1 MKIHLFRKSARRSLS
16 ALLAAALM
24 MGNAFSS
31 MGVTPSQNRP
41 LDEEVSSELL
51 PSRFLSAENV
61 SYVSFPSR
69 FEDMI
74 PDGYD
79 EQYYVFTLDAVID
92 LSISVEFED
101 RDFGVGAE
109 LLDSSFESLSV
120 SRRKNGQRITKA
132 NTSPGTYF
140 LRIFPLSGSDG
151 SQPFQVSLQKMDIA
165 TSSVAKVDYSEL
177 HLAAMLQGTDSP
189 YRINGFSP
197 EYEKVYSDDGESC
210 FYRKREEPVFEDAGV
225 NSGGFYPMPQH
236 YYSSWLGPVA
246 DRVLPISDIPAK
258 KDSDSDEDYA
268 RFLQEKGITYT
279 GDPTPLVHVQNAIAL
294 PPRFAALE
302 DGNEEELPG
311 WDSHLKNAIMTYGAV
326 TSGIYW
332 GGASCEKEE
341 NIYVSGWDYAWTT
354 TSEGKKVIIPVNLFE
369 DGDPL
374 SVNHEIVIVGWD
386 DAYPRENFRYAVPK
400 GVATGSDALD
410 SDEFLPE
417 RDGAWIIRNS
427 WGEDSG
433 DGGYYYVSYCDRR
446 LVSNDNSWAYSAA
459 ETNDNYNKM
468 YTTALLPYASGEYLN
483 TGSDVFLT
491 STVFTAEKGA
501 ADVLKAVSF
510 DIANNNIHYQICIN
524 RGDEVGEGW
533 KEENIYA
540 SGSKQYAGIYTV
552 RLNKPLLLTP
562 GEEFEIILRLETED
576 GDPLSIPM
584 LRNSD
589 TYSNLPSKE
598 GLAFYS
604 DDGDE
609 WEDLGSGFMEPAEAN
624 NHYGYFTTKALCYDA
639 KMKDG
644 AIKRIPSIE
653 VDPDDYY
660 ALTSSNAYEAEATAT
675 EEKTAGIRSRSGAGG
690 HVLKTREISVL
701 GETALPKEVETQL
714 PEAFDLRK
722 VKALTPVKD
731 QASTNTCWTFGSTA
745 CVESSFL
752 LNGSNLYNYNYSS
765 GIRLD
770 TSLPVGRD
778 GKAVYS
784 FDLGD
789 GDTLDDALFFP
800 ALLSWDGG
808 PIEDAGGKLRWEFS
822 GDTSAVNLTEFYEM
836 TQGTGITESGEEFLL
851 FEPVGSGTVT
861 VSVSSA
867 DDPTKTASCEIVL
880 MEKNHV
886 KQITVSPE
894 TLRLKRGAS
903 YQLEVSIEADADA
916 KITPV
921 FTSDSPSIASVDDTG
936 KVLALHAGTTAVR
949 VRAGGKEAVCTVTVW
964 TSSGGSG
971 GSGSSTS
978 PRSGGSQG
986 ALYGN
991 WSLGSDGFWRF
1002 EVNGIQYRDTWSYLY
1017 NPYGNGGSGDTGWF
1031 RFDAEGRMLTGWF
1044 LDGDGNWYYL
1054 NPISDGSL
1062 GKMCVGWVWISDD
1075 NGDEFCYYFYPEAGS
1090 PMGAMAKN
1098 GVTPDG
1104 FVVDEDGRWCVEG
1117 VVMMRG

>member
-31 MGVTPSQNRP
+31 MGVMPSQDSP
-41 LDEEVSSELL
+41 QAEEVSSELL

-79 EQYYVFTLDAVID
+79 EQYYVFTLDTLRD

-341 NIYVSGWDYAWTT
+341 NIYVSGWDYAWAT

-433 DGGYYYVSYCDRR
+433 DGG
-446 LVSNDNSWAYSAA
+446 
-459 ETNDNYNKM
+459 
-468 YTTALLPYASGEYLN
+468 
-483 TGSDVFLT
+483 
-491 STVFTAEKGA
+491 
-501 ADVLKAVSF
+501 
-510 DIANNNIHYQICIN
+510 
-524 RGDEVGEGW
+524 
-533 KEENIYA
+533 
-540 SGSKQYAGIYTV
+540 
-552 RLNKPLLLTP
+552 
-562 GEEFEIILRLETED
+562 
-576 GDPLSIPM
+576 
-584 LRNSD
+584 
-589 TYSNLPSKE
+589 
-598 GLAFYS
+598 
-604 DDGDE
+604 
-609 WEDLGSGFMEPAEAN
+609 
-624 NHYGYFTTKALCYDA
+624 
-639 KMKDG
+639 
-644 AIKRIPSIE
+644 
-653 VDPDDYY
+653 
-660 ALTSSNAYEAEATAT
+660 
-675 EEKTAGIRSRSGAGG
+675 
-690 HVLKTREISVL
+690 
-701 GETALPKEVETQL
+701 
-714 PEAFDLRK
+714 
-722 VKALTPVKD
+722 
-731 QASTNTCWTFGSTA
+731 
-745 CVESSFL
+745 
-752 LNGSNLYNYNYSS
+752 
-765 GIRLD
+765 
-770 TSLPVGRD
+770 
-778 GKAVYS
+778 
-784 FDLGD
+784 
-789 GDTLDDALFFP
+789 
-800 ALLSWDGG
+800 
-808 PIEDAGGKLRWEFS
+808 
-822 GDTSAVNLTEFYEM
+822 
-836 TQGTGITESGEEFLL
+836 
-851 FEPVGSGTVT
+851 
-861 VSVSSA
+861 
-867 DDPTKTASCEIVL
+867 
-880 MEKNHV
+880 
-886 KQITVSPE
+886 
-894 TLRLKRGAS
+894 
-903 YQLEVSIEADADA
+903 
-916 KITPV
+916 
-921 FTSDSPSIASVDDTG
+921 
-936 KVLALHAGTTAVR
+936 
-949 VRAGGKEAVCTVTVW
+949 
-964 TSSGGSG
+964 
-971 GSGSSTS
+971 
-978 PRSGGSQG
+978 
-986 ALYGN
+986 
-991 WSLGSDGFWRF
+991 
-1002 EVNGIQYRDTWSYLY
+1002 
-1017 NPYGNGGSGDTGWF
+1017 
-1031 RFDAEGRMLTGWF
+1031 
-1044 LDGDGNWYYL
+1044 
-1054 NPISDGSL
+1054 
-1062 GKMCVGWVWISDD
+1062 
-1075 NGDEFCYYFYPEAGS
+1075 
-1090 PMGAMAKN
+1090 
-1098 GVTPDG
+1098 
-1104 FVVDEDGRWCVEG
+1104 
-1117 VVMMRG
+1117 